1 MAGRW
6 AAPGRPGPPARSRSR
21 DVDIS
26 PGHRPAF
33 DLHPRPPPSLGQPT
47 LRGTEGAA
55 GVRVC
60 DRCGRLGP
68 DSSRG
73 RRTGPG
79 PGLPPPARPPALARP
94 AAAEPYGQCRRR
106 SPAAAA
112 APPGAAGGPGLGGLL
127 AKPWRGAGWPAVG
140 RSAGRQEPGYRS
152 AGQAGSCSP
161 ALGACPLSR
170 WLRGGRQA

>member
-1 MAGRW
+1 MDLLAGRW

-79 PGLPPPARPPALARP
+79 PGLPPPPARPGSPGGRGALRSMQEAIPRRSRRP
-94 AAAEPYGQCRRR
+94 AGSSRRAGTRRAPGQAMAGGGLAGRG
-106 SPAAAA
+106 PIG
-112 APPGAAGGPGLGGLL
+112 GAAGARLPVG
-127 AKPWRGAGWPAVG
+127 GAGW
-140 RSAGRQEPGYRS
+140 E
-152 AGQAGSCSP
+152 
-161 ALGACPLSR
+161 L
-170 WLRGGRQA
+170 